1 MGSSWCGLLPML
13 MVETNENEVLGLCV
27 NEE

>member
-1 MGSSWCGLLPML
+1 MGSSWCRLLCML
-13 MVETNENEVLGLCV
+13 KVEANENEELGLCV